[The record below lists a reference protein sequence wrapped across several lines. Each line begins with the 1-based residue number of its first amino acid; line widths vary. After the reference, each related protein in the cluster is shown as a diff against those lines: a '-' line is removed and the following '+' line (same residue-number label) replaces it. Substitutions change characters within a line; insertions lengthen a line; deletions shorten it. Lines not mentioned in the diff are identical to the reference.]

1 MSTWN
6 LDAHLNTLASPRTWS
21 PITLTPADKTLIKQ
35 LIIFFKKVNHSQRAS
50 GMAPQLKALVDV
62 SEILSSIPSKC
73 MVAYNHL

>member
-1 MSTWN
+1 MEPRC
-6 LDAHLNTLASPRTWS
+6 SPKHPGISQNMVSYNSYTSRQN
-21 PITLTPADKTLIKQ
+21 INKAINY
-35 LIIFFKKVNHSQRAS
+35 FFKKVNHSQRAS